1 MRRTLTL
8 LVAGIVTL
16 TLALPANANA
26 ATNTTIKD
34 SNSNLFAGYVQKA
47 GPSGYPRYYEI
58 LDNITVPT
66 ASDFTR
72 AGISRD
78 LANIGTETAGVSGGV
93 EVDTS
98 DNTAFYTAIG
108 IWGQHI
114 VSFAQVKPGDVLQVT
129 VRETGS
135 TNGTPDWLVEI
146 FDDQT
151 GQEFD
156 ATNPDAAANTT
167 AGAFEARFQE
177 SNGTYIP
184 LTRTS
189 AVTFA
194 AGRVFWAE
202 KGQPKVKVSPLM
214 AGVPKGATL
223 YKLTMQTLK
232 GKTIAAP
239 SKPSDGGSN
248 FSVKAG

>member
-98 DNTAFYTAIG
+98 
-108 IWGQHI
+108 
-114 VSFAQVKPGDVLQVT
+114 
-129 VRETGS
+129 GS